1 MPRKERKTGHRRGAG
16 YERRKKEKEKRRLR
30 CTDRI
35 ISLTDDSTRHP
46 RDIHKKAGDRITRAA
61 VNRDVKN
68 ERTPF
73 IFIFSIHTIIMTALG
88 YQQMSV
94 LSENNGTCK
103 SLLDK
108 IKSASAFLYK
118 LVHGAVLDDI
128 EVRFHIAVIGNL

>member
-1 MPRKERKTGHRRGAG
+1 MNAE
-16 YERRKKEKEKRRLR
+16 KKEKEKRRLR

-46 RDIHKKAGDRITRAA
+46 RDIHKKTGDRITRAA

-68 ERTPF
+68 ERAPF

-94 LSENNGTCK
+94 LCESNGTCK

-108 IKSASAFLYK
+108 IKSAGAFLFK
-118 LVHGAVLDDI
+118 LVHSAILDDI
-128 EVRFHIAVIGNL
+128 EVHFHIAVIGNL